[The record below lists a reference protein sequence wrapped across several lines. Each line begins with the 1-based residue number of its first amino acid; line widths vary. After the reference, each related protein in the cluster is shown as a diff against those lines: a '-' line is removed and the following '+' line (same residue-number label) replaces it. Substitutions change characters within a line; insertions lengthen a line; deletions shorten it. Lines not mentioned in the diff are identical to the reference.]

1 MKKKLAVVII
11 FIIILV
17 FPMVTWPIASQL
29 NLPTVDEN
37 REKAKFP
44 QFGNDVFTQF
54 DKYFAD
60 RAPYRDAL
68 IKMYKD
74 VERQLKLLYE
84 KMLPDDV
91 DYYTEINKV
100 LFGQEDWLFYTG
112 DDSLAYYK
120 GTNLPTEAELQGYVA
135 RAEKVNEYF
144 KAQGKEF
151 VIFIAPN
158 KEQIY
163 SEYMP
168 INLHV
173 KNKIKRADMIYDYFR
188 KHSDV
193 KVLYPKDE
201 LIEAKKDGFTY
212 LQEDTHWN
220 DFGAYIGAKSI
231 FDALHVALGDVEI
244 TDIPWTG
251 GDLPPMAALTPSK
264 YTAYNVNYRPDVTLN
279 YLDVSSNGYKI
290 ESSNKNGKHLFVFG
304 DSFTLADYTSSGEP
318 YRVGLKGILSKEY
331 ETSSIYHKDRFGTDD
346 THADEID
353 DATTVIFE
361 AVERYEQ
368 SIFADWGLLQRF
380 INVYGL

>member
-17 FPMVTWPIASQL
+17 FPMVTWPIVSTL
-29 NLPTVDEN
+29 DLPTVDEN

-44 QFGNDVFTQF
+44 QFGNDVFKQF
-54 DKYFAD
+54 DAYFAD
-60 RAPYRDAL
+60 RAPYRDVL
-68 IKMYKD
+68 ITLYKD

-100 LFGQEDWLFYTG
+100 LFGQKDWLFYTG
-112 DDSLAYYK
+112 DDSLSYYK
-120 GTNLPTEAELQGYVA
+120 GTNLPTEEELQGYVA
-135 RAEKVNEYF
+135 RAEKVNDYF

-168 INLHV
+168 LNLHV
-173 KNKIKRADMIYDYFR
+173 VNKVKRADMICDYFR
-188 KHSDV
+188 KNSDV

-201 LIEAKKDGFTY
+201 LIAAKKERFTY

-220 DFGAYIGAKSI
+220 NFGAYVGAKSI
-231 FDALHVALGDVEI
+231 FNALHVAIGDVVV
-244 TDIPWTG
+244 TDIPWAG
-251 GDLPPMAALTPSK
+251 GDLPPMAALTPSS
-264 YTAYNVNYRPDVTLN
+264 YTAYDVDYRPEVALN
-279 YLDVSSNGYKI
+279 YVSVVSNGYTI
-290 ESSNKNGKHLFVFG
+290 ESSNKNGKRLFVLG

-318 YRVGLKGILSKEY
+318 YLVGLKGILSKEY
-331 ETSSIYHKDRFGTDD
+331 EKSSIYHRDRFNPDD

-361 AVERYEQ
+361 AVERYER
-368 SIFADWGLLQRF
+368 SIFADWGLLQTF
-380 INVYGL
+380 INIYGL